1 MQRILS
7 VETSRRAGGNS
18 SEFVTK
24 RLCCSFL
31 LTVAFFAI
39 LGGFLL
45 GKFVADRSLDQLR
58 LELSDISRKI
68 TQLNENLGQTFHQGL
83 DNTFSGNYSFLQCNF
98 THIGNNASGLLQP
111 GIYLN
116 DLNGCFNNG

>member
-7 VETSRRAGGNS
+7 VETSRRAGLNNS
-18 SEFVTK
+18 EYVTK

-45 GKFVADRSLDQLR
+45 GKFVADRSLEQLR
-58 LELSDISRKI
+58 IEISDISKKI
-68 TQLNENLGQTFHQGL
+68 NVLNENLNKTFHHEH
-83 DNTFSGNYSFLQCNF
+83 NNYSMDFPFIRCNF
-98 THIGNNASGLLQP
+98 SHIGNNASGRLRP
-111 GIYLN
+111 GVYLT
-116 DLNGCFNNG
+116 DLNNCFNNG